1 MKKRHG
7 QILVL
12 ILLIVV
18 VALAVGLSVASR
30 NITNLRT
37 STQTEHSQRALTAA
51 EGGIE
56 DVLSRLSTVAL
67 DTNIPVKVGDLTA
80 NVTVSS
86 DRVYESPIVPGEV
99 GQIDLNSTTCSSPP
113 CFIQIEWAKKLPN
126 GDPDPSEFA
135 SIETV
140 LVKQVSGVYSQTR
153 YAFQGGSSASGG
165 GNESGTWTSFTT
177 CGFPSGEFTKCT
189 KIAFEPESK
198 ILRIRPLWLKTTVR
212 VTGEGI
218 NVGGTPGLPI
228 QTYDVTSQASTEIGV
243 TRKVQ
248 VTRNALPQLPAAFDF
263 VLYSE
268 GDITK

>member
-56 DVLSRLSTVAL
+56 DVLSRLSPDLVGTDISVPMGAGGI
-67 DTNIPVKVGDLTA
+67 TATVKVTA
-80 NVTVSS
+80 NN
-86 DRVYESPIVPGEV
+86 VYESPIKPGEV
-99 GQIDLNSTTCSSPP
+99 GQIDLTGATCSSPP
-113 CFIQIEWAKKLPN
+113 CYIQIAWAKS
-126 GDPDPSEFA
+126 DPSGSEAA
-135 SIETV
+135 SIEVV
-140 LVKQVSGVYSQTR
+140 LLKESGGNYTQTR
-153 YAFQGGSSASGG
+153 SAWTGSGSSYSSKETGLLLPSAALLPYKPCTAAGFQKCVQIPH
-165 GNESGTWTSFTT
+165 ESGS
-177 CGFPSGEFTKCT
+177 
-189 KIAFEPESK
+189 I
-198 ILRIRPLWLKTTVR
+198 ILRIKPFWFETTVN
-212 VTGEGI
+212 VSS
-218 NVGGTPGLPI
+218 VGGQLPNQKYNI
-228 QTYDVTSQASTEIGV
+228 TSQASTEIGV

-248 VTRNALPQLPAAFDF
+248 VERNVLPQLPAVFDF

-268 GDITK
+268 GNITK